1 MIDRVYNL
9 NSLYDAFQLSK
20 KGSSWKSSVQKYESD
35 LLRNIYKTKVQLQDG
50 SYKQKPFFEF
60 DLNERGKH
68 RHIKSLHISDRVVQR
83 SLCDNTLVPQT
94 KNKLIYDNGASVEGK
109 GISFAR
115 KRIVVHLR
123 RYCEEYKTNEGYILQ
138 IDFSKFFD
146 SIPHDRLV
154 QAFTGLLDDK
164 EQRLFYSLIQTFGD
178 DNSVGIGS
186 QISQVCGV
194 YYPTSIDNY
203 FKVVKGCKYYGR
215 YMDDSY
221 IIERRKEK
229 LQALLDDYIRL
240 SEKLGLTV
248 NLKKTHIV
256 KLSHGFTF
264 LKIKYNLLKDGT
276 ILKRLSRATVA
287 RERRK
292 LKKYRIMVNNGTLQ
306 LETVIRAYASWR
318 GTYSKFNSY
327 KTIREMDRLYN
338 SLFGGIYYEHETKR
352 NYGRA
357 WTAQMRP
364 RGRDGGLLNRRLE
377 DSQVSGVCTNGNGMP
392 L

>member
-94 KNKLIYDNGASVEGK
+94 KDKLIYDNGASVEGK

-115 KRIVVHLR
+115 KRNVVHLR
-123 RYCEEYKTNEGYILQ
+123 RYYEEYKTNEGYILQ

-146 SIPHDRLV
+146 SIPHDRLM

-178 DNSVGIGS
+178 NNSVGIGS

-194 YYPTSIDNY
+194 YYPTPIDNY

-240 SEKLGLTV
+240 AEKLGLTV

-264 LKIKYNLLKDGT
+264 LKIKYNLLEDGT

-292 LKKYRIMVNNGTLQ
+292 LKKYRIMVDNGTLQ

-318 GTYSKFNSY
+318 GTYSKFNSH

-377 DSQVSGVCTNGNGMP
+377 DSQVSGVCTDGVGVS